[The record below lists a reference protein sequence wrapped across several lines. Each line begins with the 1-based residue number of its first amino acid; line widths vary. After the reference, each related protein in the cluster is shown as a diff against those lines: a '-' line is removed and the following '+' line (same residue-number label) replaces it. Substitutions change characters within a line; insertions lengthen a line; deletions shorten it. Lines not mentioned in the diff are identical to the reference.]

1 MKTTNPAECVIL
13 LHGLART
20 HRSMNKMAK
29 YLDRKGYIVFNVGYP
44 STKYPIETLAQKTI
58 SQAIDNC
65 PSNTKINFVTHSMG
79 GILLRQYLQDNTI
92 EKLARIVM
100 LGPPNKGSEL
110 VDKFHQFSLFR
121 HINGP
126 AGKQLGTS
134 HSGFI
139 KRLRPI
145 QIDVGIIAGSRSLNP
160 LLSSLIPEDNDGKVS
175 VHSTKL
181 VEMSDHITLPVSHSF
196 MMNNSIVIE
205 QTLYFLKNGHYYTK
219 NE

>member
-1 MKTTNPAECVIL
+1 
-13 LHGLART
+13 
-20 HRSMNKMAK
+20 
-29 YLDRKGYIVFNVGYP
+29 
-44 STKYPIETLAQKTI
+44 
-58 SQAIDNC
+58 
-65 PSNTKINFVTHSMG
+65 
-79 GILLRQYLQDNTI
+79 
-92 EKLARIVM
+92 M

-110 VDKFHQFSLFR
+110 VDKFHQFSLFI

-139 KRLRPI
+139 NRLKPI

-160 LLSSLIPEDNDGKVS
+160 LLSSLFPEDNDGKVS
-175 VHSTKL
+175 IHSTKL

-205 QTLYFLKNGHYYTK
+205 QTLYFLENGRFYTE